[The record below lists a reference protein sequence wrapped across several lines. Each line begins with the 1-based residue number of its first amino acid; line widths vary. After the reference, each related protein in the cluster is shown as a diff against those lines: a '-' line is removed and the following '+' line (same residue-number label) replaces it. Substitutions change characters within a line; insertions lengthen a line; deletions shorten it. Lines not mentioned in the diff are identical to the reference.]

1 MWYSKRNIT
10 RRVDEEVERR
20 IQLRGHRYTEIQQR
34 LMRHP
39 FLLKKTG
46 QILESEGTS
55 IL

>member
-20 IQLRGHRYTEIQQR
+20 IQFKGHRNTEIQQR

-39 FLLKKTG
+39 FLLKTTG
-46 QILESEGTS
+46 QISETEGTS